1 MVSEF
6 IISYLNYIKSN
17 QETYDALTDKRI
29 KNEITAFDQKRI
41 ERTLNS
47 FKLLK
52 EEGNEEARM
61 LLYAQ
66 MNVFKKIN
74 YANIAEH
81 VDKLFDNDMNDMYV
95 KNEHSGDSIDVYDEN
110 PDMIEDTG
118 NDDDKLDRYNEDKY
132 ENDQMGQVISRED
145 DEEGDQ
151 DYDMIAVDDE

>member
-1 MVSEF
+1 
-6 IISYLNYIKSN
+6 
-17 QETYDALTDKRI
+17 
-29 KNEITAFDQKRI
+29 
-41 ERTLNS
+41 
-47 FKLLK
+47 
-52 EEGNEEARM
+52 
-61 LLYAQ
+61 

-118 NDDDKLDRYNEDKY
+118 GDNDDKVNKYNEDKY
-132 ENDQMGQVISRED
+132 DNEQMGQVISRED